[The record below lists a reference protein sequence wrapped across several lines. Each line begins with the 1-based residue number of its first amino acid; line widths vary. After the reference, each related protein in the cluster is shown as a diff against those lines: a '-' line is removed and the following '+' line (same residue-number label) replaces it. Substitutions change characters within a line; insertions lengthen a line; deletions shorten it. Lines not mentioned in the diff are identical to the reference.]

1 MKIGSSLMQQGTYL
15 LDKQTSTTEQI
26 NTQVSDLDSL
36 REGTV
41 SGTQDTR
48 TLHTSML
55 ARSLGTISTDQETT
69 SVSRQHML
77 VSHEEVKS
85 ESEVRIWGWRS
96 GDSLI
101 QTSDA
106 NENPAEVTHT
116 TINRVTE
123 REQRMIFESVG
134 EVQTED
140 GRSISF
146 MMQLDFQNDFR
157 HESQGESFTGN
168 AQWIDPLVI
177 SLTGEVPQISDG
189 SFEFDLNGDGTIN
202 KSQETMGRLS
212 SGMAYI
218 AFDKNSDGIIN
229 DGNELFGATSGQGF
243 AELAAYDSDGNGWID
258 ENDAIFERLSVWQPD
273 AENALTSFGQAGVG
287 AIYLHAE
294 QTPFELTNISGQA
307 DARITQS
314 SVVLMESGVASNV
327 FQLEWAQR
335 PQDTFTINQVNL
347 SMAGMTINGA
357 GTGQVGLTNSTNVIS
372 SGVAPSHVQHT
383 DAQSYRATFM
393 QQYSESYT
401 HQIKATSTQPKSLGG
416 QLLQIQSSSTSTQQ
430 VNFWASHFEENLQD
444 SEDGKFR
451 SLRAVIEV
459 LRDMRES
466 NSKQQSFLGRFLVT

>member
-15 LDKQTSTTEQI
+15 LDKQTSTTQQI
-26 NTQVSDLDSL
+26 DTQMSDIDSL
-36 REGTV
+36 REGTI
-41 SGTQDTR
+41 SGTLDTR
-48 TLHTSML
+48 TLGSSML
-55 ARSLGTISTDQETT
+55 ARTLGTISTDQATT

-85 ESEVRIWGWRS
+85 ESEVRVWGWRT
-96 GDSLI
+96 GDNPI

-106 NENPAEVTHT
+106 NEKPAEVTHT
-116 TINRVTE
+116 TFTQVTQ

-140 GRSISF
+140 GRSINF

-157 HESQGESFTGN
+157 HESQRETFTGN
-168 AQWIDPLVI
+168 TQWIDPLVI

-189 SFEFDLNGDGTIN
+189 SFEFDLNGDGAIN
-202 KSQETMGRLS
+202 KGQETMGRLS

-218 AFDKNSDGIIN
+218 AFDKNGDGIIN

-258 ENDAIFERLSVWQPD
+258 ENDTIFEQLSVWQPD
-273 AENALTSFGQAGVG
+273 AQDALTSFGQAGVG

-314 SVVLMESGVASNV
+314 SVVLMESGVTSNV

-347 SMAGMTINGA
+347 SMTGVAVNGA
-357 GTGQVGLTNSTNVIS
+357 GAGQVGLTSSTNAIT
-372 SGVAPSHVQHT
+372 SGAAPSHVLHT
-383 DAQSYRATFM
+383 NAQSYRATFM
-393 QQYSESYT
+393 QQYSERYT
-401 HQIKATSTQPKSLGG
+401 HQINATSVQPETLGG

-430 VNFWASHFEENLQD
+430 VNFWASHFEENLQG

-451 SLRAVIEV
+451 SLRAVIDV
-459 LRDMRES
+459 LREMRES